1 MAHTDPNDVI
11 DEFTGGAPRASEWH
25 TLRAALV
32 DRVRGLRR
40 QQEGET
46 ELAARAALETQIS
59 ALKRQIKT
67 LETEEV
73 VARFVE
79 DSIKVSLARAPLDL
93 EEDDEG

>member
-1 MAHTDPNDVI
+1 MIHSDDII

-25 TLRAALV
+25 TLRGALV
-32 DRVRGLRR
+32 ERVRGLRR
-40 QQEGET
+40 QQAGET
-46 ELAARAALETQIS
+46 DSAAKAALETQIS

-79 DSIKVSLARAPLDL
+79 DSIKVSLARAQDDL
-93 EEDDEG
+93 DEGDEG